1 MATSLS
7 LLVCCRLPCV
17 KISSVETGRTPV
29 PICKPE
35 GNCVCCE
42 DCAPGWRMVWY
53 SKSSNTARERLK
65 PLVLTLARLLEMTS
79 ICVCCASRPV
89 FEIHSE
95 RIMFFSSDVV
105 LRRLLH
111 PACGK
116 FGQLVFWPR
125 PYQLKARSWLA
136 LVLLLS
142 AFFSKFMCISNC
154 RARLIML
161 TIASTTLTLLPSS
174 APPMATTLAS
184 ASAGLPS
191 FCRNRPSSPRTIASS
206 GGFTSLMRPSTVE
219 ALFFGSLPTADTVPS
234 LAIATLTSGGMLIG
248 PPSPTTI
255 KPLCVCSTPKTQ
267 TNRQPPR
274 EKASLPSAAS
284 TAIQPLP
291 CTATSSSR

>member
-17 KISSVETGRTPV
+17 KIRLVETGRTPV

-89 FEIHSE
+89 IEIHRE

-116 FGQLVFWPR
+116 FGQLVFWFCF
-125 PYQLKARSWLA
+125 YQLKARSWLA

-184 ASAGLPS
+184 ASAGLQS
-191 FCRNRPSSPRTIASS
+191 FCRNRPSSPRT
-206 GGFTSLMRPSTVE
+206 T
-219 ALFFGSLPTADTVPS
+219 
-234 LAIATLTSGGMLIG
+234 
-248 PPSPTTI
+248 
-255 KPLCVCSTPKTQ
+255 
-267 TNRQPPR
+267 
-274 EKASLPSAAS
+274 AS

-291 CTATSSSR
+291 CTATSSSRPVCWIEAGVKSTPTVESTTKARGGKKPSPCTGTARKESSCARKPVVVALARLCDLLACCSRICLAPVMAV